1 MRNSGAD
8 FVGTEIS
15 AAGRGGN
22 WVLGVAFVSSRK
34 WGNAHTDAGRRDQGE
49 GMGQTF
55 ISKTQLLGQNKR
67 EQDKTKLQNDERNP
81 PTHTHTVS
89 LWGHIHTY
97 APRQRVWKDVP
108 PHSSDGPVP
117 RAGLGCG
124 TDVGPGCHRGAGDR
138 SL

>member
-67 EQDKTKLQNDERNP
+67 DQDKTKLQNDERKP
-81 PTHTHTVS
+81 HTHRISMGTHTHIRPKTKG
-89 LWGHIHTY
+89 LEGC
-97 APRQRVWKDVP
+97 APSQQ
-108 PHSSDGPVP
+108 
-117 RAGLGCG
+117 
-124 TDVGPGCHRGAGDR
+124 
-138 SL
+138 